1 MASTVT
7 YQVVV
12 MSCGGCANKVKNNVG
27 SLDGVENVNVDL
39 STGNVEV
46 TFGTDPADELVT
58 TKIHEL
64 GYSVV
69 K

>member
-7 YQVVV
+7 YQVAG
-12 MSCGGCANKVKNNVG
+12 MSCGGCANKVKNNVS
-27 SLDGVENVNVDL
+27 SLNGVENVNVDL
-39 STGNVEV
+39 SSGTVEV
-46 TFGTDPADELVT
+46 TFGTEASNNLVT
-58 TKIHEL
+58 SKIEEL